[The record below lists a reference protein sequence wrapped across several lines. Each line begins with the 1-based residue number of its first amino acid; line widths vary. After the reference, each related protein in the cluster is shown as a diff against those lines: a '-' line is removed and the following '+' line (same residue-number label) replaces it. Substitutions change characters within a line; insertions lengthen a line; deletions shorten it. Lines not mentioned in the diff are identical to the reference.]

1 MKNNIKHKV
10 QAKMK
15 LNLLIKMML
24 MRSFKKK
31 MNLGRLIN
39 QGIIPMQIEGEE
51 DKDQTEHQE

>member
-24 MRSFKKK
+24 MRSFMKK
-31 MNLGRLIN
+31 MNLGRLIS
-39 QGIIPMQIEGEE
+39 QGIILMQIEGEE